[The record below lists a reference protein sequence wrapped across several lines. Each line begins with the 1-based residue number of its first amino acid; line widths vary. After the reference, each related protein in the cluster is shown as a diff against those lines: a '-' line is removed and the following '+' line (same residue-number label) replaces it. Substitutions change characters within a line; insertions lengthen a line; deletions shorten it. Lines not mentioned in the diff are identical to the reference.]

1 MLQTPPTKMSFLG
14 ELYNFIFPKR
24 YPSAWGRQQI
34 ERETRRRNLR
44 DEAIKREG
52 REFANRRRTSV
63 V

>member
-1 MLQTPPTKMSFLG
+1 MSFLG